1 MSLQKPNTIVQ
12 QPALH
17 HRHDPYLHQ
26 CLPFVVSASFL
37 FGMVNG
43 GRFEKFIVRRR
54 VLSILS
60 TILSTILCVGDFAV
74 QYVGDV

>member
-1 MSLQKPNTIVQ
+1 
-12 QPALH
+12 
-17 HRHDPYLHQ
+17 
-26 CLPFVVSASFL
+26 
-37 FGMVNG
+37 MVNG